1 MAIETRGSKDRTLW
15 GLMDDSGVWESLPTF
30 EMKPKKTFFGLDK
43 SGGHCF
49 TLKKSLTDSMTQFFG
64 LKEGNLQQDIS
75 LAIGDQHY
83 SAIVRLVRIDRRRP
97 NKLHPLALP
106 EREVVQFDWRS
117 SAGTQEAI
125 RNAFSTSFEQISS
138 GKKNTTQTA
147 MFVHMHDNTFS
158 LVAKSE

>member
-1 MAIETRGSKDRTLW
+1 MGFHGRFR
-15 GLMDDSGVWESLPTF
+15 VWESLPTF
-30 EMKPKKTFFGLDK
+30 EMKKDLLWARQIWRSLFHIKEELDR
-43 SGGHCF
+43 F
-49 TLKKSLTDSMTQFFG
+49 DDPILRP
-64 LKEGNLQQDIS
+64 KEGNLQQDIS
-75 LAIGDQHY
+75 LAIRDQHY